1 MIICARS
8 STTSP
13 KFLPF
18 QRFNSGATS
27 PKILPFQFQNVWK
40 HKKCL
45 RCYSDKH
52 RAIQCPYFT
61 TPTTTPC
68 QYCWYLYHNDEAC
81 PYFPKMYTVETSQD
95 TEDINLD
102 PAPIKLVWKM
112 MVLLEMTKLVIA
124 KLPDDPP
131 TDTLTLLAVEKPAGG
146 EKNDSAPSADSDGYQ
161 TSPITIG

>member
-1 MIICARS
+1 MDIIPAHLIPKMYNVENSPLTEDTKCVLPAPDYFPAQLL
-8 STTSP
+8 STT
-13 KFLPF
+13 
-18 QRFNSGATS
+18 ADT
-27 PKILPFQFQNVWK
+27 FQNVWK

-68 QYCWYLYHNDEAC
+68 HSCRYLYHNEEAC
-81 PYFPKMYTVETSQD
+81 SAHLSPKMYTVETSPL
-95 TEDINLD
+95 TEDTKRVPPTTDTI

-124 KLPDDPP
+124 KLPVDPSVDFDD
-131 TDTLTLLAVEKPAGG
+131 
-146 EKNDSAPSADSDGYQ
+146 YQ
-161 TSPITIG
+161 TSPITTG